1 MPRLRLPRSCRKWR
15 GRLTLAGAG
24 MAIACCHGA
33 VAAAAVEG
41 GASVTDYCASFA
53 LAYEARHRV
62 DLIPDSVRAEAASLF
77 MRWTSN
83 LFQPPGSRF
92 TGAYR
97 CRFMVRSSAGVRE
110 AISVDL
116 YLAETRAFAKHTQW
130 ERLQIVPI
138 QLVVDK
144 ANDRAGYGVFKYL
157 RQ

>member
-1 MPRLRLPRSCRKWR
+1 MPRLPLLGSCRRSR

-24 MAIACCHGA
+24 IAVACCHGA
-33 VAAAAVEG
+33 VAATAVEDG
-41 GASVTDYCASFA
+41 TSVTDYCASFA

-92 TGAYR
+92 TGGYR
-97 CRFMVRSSAGVRE
+97 CRFAVRSSAGARE
-110 AISVDL
+110 AVSVDL
-116 YLAETRAFAKHTQW
+116 YLAETLAFAEHTQW
-130 ERLQIVPI
+130 EELQIVPVER
-138 QLVVDK
+138 VVDQ
-144 ANDRAGYGVFKYL
+144 ANGRAGYGVFKYL

>member
-1 MPRLRLPRSCRKWR
+1 MPRLRFLGSCRRWR

-24 MAIACCHGA
+24 MAIACCHGT

-41 GASVTDYCASFA
+41 GTSVTDYCASFA

-62 DLIPDSVRAEAASLF
+62 DLIPDSVRAEASSAF
-77 MRWTSN
+77 IRWASN

-92 TGAYR
+92 TGGYR
-97 CRFMVRSSAGVRE
+97 CLFAVRSSGGVRE

-116 YLAETRAFAKHTQW
+116 YLTETHAFAEYTQW
-130 ERLQIVPI
+130 VGLQIVPI
-138 QLVVDK
+138 KRVVDQ
-144 ANDRAGYGVFKYL
+144 ANGRAGYGVFKYL